1 MKEQSAADA
10 GPYQLFILLLC
21 VGALLLLGVD
31 VALKLDPGTDKILLY
46 ADTVVCAIFF
56 FDFLHCLYKAP
67 DRRSYMLRWGW
78 MDLLSSIPS
87 VGPLRVGRAARIVR
101 VLRVLRGIRSAR
113 AIAQFVLARRAQSA
127 ALAVIF
133 LALLLLVVS
142 SIAILQF
149 ETAPTSNITTA
160 DDAMW
165 WAVTTMATVGYGDR
179 YPVTAEG
186 RLVAVTLMAG
196 GVGIFGTFS
205 GLVASWFLSPGED
218 KGEAEREKIRRLL
231 VELHAKVDVGKPP
244 TVG

>member
-1 MKEQSAADA
+1 MKEQSATEA
-10 GPYQLFILLLC
+10 GPYQVFILLLC
-21 VGALLLLGVD
+21 IGALMLLGVD
-31 VALKLDPGTDKILLY
+31 VALKLDPGTHQILLY
-46 ADTVVCAIFF
+46 ADTVLCAIFF
-56 FDFLHCLYKAP
+56 FDFLHSLYKAP

-78 MDLLSSIPS
+78 VDLLSSIPS
-87 VGPLRVGRAARIVR
+87 VGPLRAGRAARIVR
-101 VLRVLRGIRSAR
+101 VLRVLRGVRSAR

-149 ETAPTSNITTA
+149 ETAATSNITTA

-218 KGEAEREKIRRLL
+218 NGEAERSEIRRLL
-231 VELHAKVDVGKPP
+231 VDLHAKVGASRPP
-244 TVG
+244 TLG